1 MTKAV
6 VTGGRGFIGSH
17 LVDNLID
24 KGWKVSV
31 IDNLS
36 SGRESFPINH
46 KADYLK
52 TDVNYGSLKQLTAFE
67 GVDYIFHLAA
77 ETRIPN
83 CIENPMLAM
92 KTNAL
97 GTCNIL
103 ETARLVG
110 AKRVIFSST
119 AAIYGTINQPP
130 VHEDMPPDCLNPYSV
145 SKFAGEQL
153 CKMYSNLYGLDT
165 AVVRYFN
172 VYGERQ
178 PTGGQYAPVI
188 GIFQRQMCAGEP
200 MTVVGDGTQSR
211 DYIHVSD
218 VINANVLLAVRDENM
233 NGGIF
238 NVGTGESRSVL
249 DLVKLLGGANANYKH
264 IPPREGEV
272 YLSLARIDK
281 LKATGWSP
289 QVDLEQW
296 LKSTF

>member
-24 KGWKVSV
+24 RDWKVSV
-31 IDNLS
+31 VDNLS
-36 SGRESFPINH
+36 ADRESFLLNP
-46 KADYLK
+46 KADYFQ
-52 TDVNYGSLKQLTAFE
+52 TDINYGGLKQLTAFE

-77 ETRIPN
+77 ETRIPS
-83 CIENPMLAM
+83 CIENPTLAM
-92 KTNAL
+92 KTNVL

-119 AAIYGTINQPP
+119 AAIYGTANQPP

-145 SKFAGEQL
+145 SKLAGEQL
-153 CKMYSNLYGLDT
+153 CKMYSDLYGLDT
-165 AVVRYFN
+165 AVLRYFN

-178 PTGGQYAPVI
+178 PTKGQYAPVI
-188 GIFQRQMCAGEP
+188 GIFQRQMHAGEP

-218 VINANVLLAVRDENM
+218 VVNANVMLAVLDEDM
-233 NGGIF
+233 NGNIF
-238 NVGTGESRSVL
+238 NVGTGESLSVL
-249 DLVKLLGGANANYKH
+249 DLVRLIGGQNADYKH
-264 IPPREGEV
+264 IPPRGGEV
-272 YLSLARIDK
+272 HLSLARIDK

-289 QVDLEQW
+289 QVDLKQW
-296 LKSTF
+296 LKHF